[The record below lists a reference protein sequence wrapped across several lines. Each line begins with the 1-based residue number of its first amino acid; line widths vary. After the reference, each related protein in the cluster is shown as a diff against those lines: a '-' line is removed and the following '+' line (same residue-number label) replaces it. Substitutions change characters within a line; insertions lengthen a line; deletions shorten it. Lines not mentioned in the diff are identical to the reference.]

1 MHRLG
6 QLVIGVAVAGIIF
19 WIGWTTPSL
28 KQCLQGA
35 YYNNPQ
41 QPLQEYATNLYGSLV
56 GYRHCIGDLVH
67 ANGNGIIAIFTVVL
81 GIATWFLW
89 RAARDL
95 VHEVKTT
102 GANQITMA
110 KTAVDVAIESNRLSR
125 ELFVSSERP
134 WVLVDRVQVRS
145 ALVFDEIGVHLD
157 FDLTLRNAGKSPARN
172 VTVEA
177 KLYPMSPSLSGPG
190 DEINAFVLSAEDSKT
205 YIPKSRMVLHHG
217 QDETLQRHVFIPKK
231 EMENAI
237 SLEDTEFIALV
248 IIGSVRYEFIADN
261 EFHYTHFM
269 YNVSREPEG
278 YRVGIN
284 PLNGSVPE
292 KQLHLIRDLAGC
304 FST

>member
-6 QLVIGVAVAGIIF
+6 QLVIGFAVAGIIF

-28 KQCLQGA
+28 KQCLQEA

-56 GYRHCIGDLVH
+56 GYRLCVGDLVH
-67 ANGNGIIAIFTVVL
+67 ASGNGIIAIFTVVL

-89 RAARDL
+89 RADRDL

-102 GANQITMA
+102 GSNQFTMA
-110 KTAVDVAIESNRLSR
+110 QTAIEAAIESNRLSR

-134 WVLVDRVQVRS
+134 WVLVDHVQVKS

-157 FDLTLRNAGKSPARN
+157 FDLTLRNNGKSPARN

-177 KLYPMSPSLSGPG
+177 RLYPMSPSLPDPG
-190 DEINAFVLSAEDSKT
+190 DEKNVFVLSAEDSKT
-205 YIPKSRMVLHHG
+205 YMPKSRMVLHHG
-217 QDETLQRHVFIPKK
+217 HDETLQRHVFIPKK
-231 EMENAI
+231 ELEKAI
-237 SLEDTEFIALV
+237 NLADSEFIIPV

-269 YNVSREPEG
+269 YAVSREPDG

-284 PLNGSVPE
+284 PLDGSVPQ
-292 KQLHLIRDLAGC
+292 KQLRLIRDLAGC
-304 FST
+304 YSI

>member
-19 WIGWTTPSL
+19 WIGWTSPSL
-28 KQCLQGA
+28 KQCLQQA

-41 QPLQEYATNLYGSLV
+41 QPLQEYVANLYGSLL
-56 GYRHCIGDLVH
+56 GYRLCLGDLVH

-102 GANQITMA
+102 GSNQITLA
-110 KTAVDVAIESNRLSR
+110 QTAVDAAVESNRLSR
-125 ELFVSSERP
+125 ELFISSERP
-134 WVLVDRVQVRS
+134 WVLVDQVQVKS
-145 ALVFDEIGVHLD
+145 ALIFDETGVHLD
-157 FDLTLRNAGKSPARN
+157 FDLTLKNTGKSPARN

-177 KLYPMSPSLSGPG
+177 RLYPMSPSLSDHG
-190 DEINAFVLSAEDSKT
+190 DDKTAFVLSAEDSKT
-205 YIPKSRMVLHHG
+205 YVPKSRMVLHHG
-217 QDETLQRHVFIPKK
+217 QDETLHRHVFIPRK
-231 EMENAI
+231 EMEKAI
-237 SLEDTEFIALV
+237 GLEDTEFIIPV

-269 YNVSREPEG
+269 YGVSREPEG

-284 PLNGSVPE
+284 PLDGSVPQ
-292 KQLHLIRDLAGC
+292 KQLRLIRDLAGC
-304 FST
+304 YST

>member
-28 KQCLQGA
+28 KQCLQQA

-56 GYRHCIGDLVH
+56 GYRLCIGDLVH
-67 ANGNGIIAIFTVVL
+67 ANGDGIIAIFTVVL
-81 GIATWFLW
+81 GIAAWFLW

-102 GANQITMA
+102 GSNQIA
-110 KTAVDVAIESNRLSR
+110 LAEAAVHAAIESNRLSR
-125 ELFVSSERP
+125 ELFVSGERP
-134 WVLVDRVQVRS
+134 WVLVDRVQVKS
-145 ALVFDEIGVHLD
+145 ALVFDEVGVHLD
-157 FDLTLRNAGKSPARN
+157 FDLTLKNAGKSPARN

-177 KLYPMSPSLSGPG
+177 RLYPMSPSLSAPG
-190 DEINAFVLSAEDSKT
+190 DEKNAFVLSAEDSKT
-205 YIPKSRMVLHHG
+205 YVPKSRMVLHHA

-231 EMENAI
+231 DMENAI
-237 SLEDTEFIALV
+237 SLEDSEFIIPV

-292 KQLHLIRDLAGC
+292 KQLRLIRDLAGC
-304 FST
+304 YST

>member
-28 KQCLQGA
+28 KQCLQAA

-41 QPLQEYATNLYGSLV
+41 QPLQEYVTNLYGSLL
-56 GYRHCIGDLVH
+56 GYRLCVGDLVQ

-81 GIATWFLW
+81 GITTWFLW

-95 VHEVKTT
+95 VQEVKTT
-102 GANQITMA
+102 GSNQITMA
-110 KTAVDVAIESNRLSR
+110 KAAVDAAIESNRLSR

-134 WVLVDRVQVRS
+134 WVLVDHVQVKS
-145 ALVFDEIGVHLD
+145 ALVFDETGAHLD
-157 FDLTLRNAGKSPARN
+157 FDLTLRNTGKSPARN

-177 KLYPMSPSLSGPG
+177 KLYPMSPPLSDPG
-190 DEINAFVLSAEDSKT
+190 EEKNAFVLSTEDSKT
-205 YIPKSRMVLHHG
+205 YMPKSRMVLHHA
-217 QDETLQRHVFIPKK
+217 QDEMLQRHVFIPKK
-231 EMENAI
+231 DLEKAI
-237 SLEDTEFIALV
+237 NLADSEFIIPV
-248 IIGSVRYEFIADN
+248 IIGSVRYEFIADD

-269 YNVSREPEG
+269 YSVSREPDG

-284 PLNGSVPE
+284 PLDGSVPQ
-292 KQLHLIRDLAGC
+292 KQLRLIRDLAGSY
-304 FST
+304 ST

>member
-19 WIGWTTPSL
+19 WIGWTSPSL
-28 KQCLQGA
+28 KQCLQEA

-41 QPLQEYATNLYGSLV
+41 QPLQEYVANLYGSLL
-56 GYRHCIGDLVH
+56 GYRLCVGDLVH
-67 ANGNGIIAIFTVVL
+67 ANGNGIIAVFTVVL

-95 VHEVKTT
+95 VQEIKTT
-102 GANQITMA
+102 GSNQIAMA
-110 KTAVDVAIESNRLSR
+110 KTAVDAAIESNRLSR

-134 WVLVDRVQVRS
+134 WVLVDHVQVKS
-145 ALVFDEIGVHLD
+145 ALVFDETGVHLD
-157 FDLTLRNAGKSPARN
+157 FDLTLKNTGKSPARN

-177 KLYPMSPSLSGPG
+177 RLYPMSPSLSDPG
-190 DEINAFVLSAEDSKT
+190 DEKTAFVLSAEDSKT
-205 YIPKSRMVLHHG
+205 YVPKSRMVLHHG
-217 QDETLQRHVFIPKK
+217 QDETLQRHVFIPRK
-231 EMENAI
+231 EMEKAI
-237 SLEDTEFIALV
+237 SLEDTEFIIPV

-269 YNVSREPEG
+269 YAVSREPEG

-284 PLNGSVPE
+284 PLDGTIPQ
-292 KQLHLIRDLAGC
+292 KQLRLIRDLSGC
-304 FST
+304 YST

>member
-19 WIGWTTPSL
+19 WIGWTSPSL
-28 KQCLQGA
+28 KQCLQQA

-41 QPLQEYATNLYGSLV
+41 QPLQEYVTNLYGSLL
-56 GYRHCIGDLVH
+56 GYRLCVGDLVH
-67 ANGNGIIAIFTVVL
+67 ANGNGIIAIFAVVL

-95 VHEVKTT
+95 VHEVRTT
-102 GANQITMA
+102 GSNQITLA
-110 KTAVDVAIESNRLSR
+110 KTAVEAAIESNRLSR

-134 WVLVDRVQVRS
+134 WVLVDHVQVKS
-145 ALVFDEIGVHLD
+145 ALAFDETGAHLD
-157 FDLTLRNAGKSPARN
+157 FDLTLRNTGKSPARN

-177 KLYPMSPSLSGPG
+177 KLYPMSPSLSDPG
-190 DEINAFVLSAEDSKT
+190 DEKNAFELSAEDSKA

-217 QDETLQRHVFIPKK
+217 HDETLQRHVFIPRK
-231 EMENAI
+231 EMEKAI
-237 SLEDTEFIALV
+237 SLADTEFIIPV

-269 YNVSREPEG
+269 YGVSREPDG

-284 PLNGSVPE
+284 PLDGSVPQ
-292 KQLHLIRDLAGC
+292 KQLRLIRDLAGC
-304 FST
+304 YST

>member
-6 QLVIGVAVAGIIF
+6 QLVIGFALAGIIF
-19 WIGWTTPSL
+19 WIGWTSPSL
-28 KQCLQGA
+28 KQCLQEA

-41 QPLQEYATNLYGSLV
+41 QPLQEYVANLYGSLL
-56 GYRHCIGDLVH
+56 GYRLCLGDVVY

-81 GIATWFLW
+81 AIATWFLW

-102 GANQITMA
+102 GSNQIA
-110 KTAVDVAIESNRLSR
+110 LAQTAVEAAVESNRLSR

-134 WVLVDRVQVRS
+134 WVLVEHVQVKS
-145 ALVFDEIGVHLD
+145 ALVFDETGVHLD
-157 FDLTLRNAGKSPARN
+157 FDLTLKNTGKSPARN

-177 KLYPMSPSLSGPG
+177 RLYPMSPSLSDPG
-190 DEINAFVLSAEDSKT
+190 DEKNAFVLSAEDSKA
-205 YIPKSRMVLHHG
+205 YVPKSRMVLHHG
-217 QDETLQRHVFIPKK
+217 QDETLQRHVFIPRK
-231 EMENAI
+231 EMEKAI
-237 SLEDTEFIALV
+237 SLEDTEFIIPV
-248 IIGSVRYEFIADN
+248 IVGSVRYEFIADN

-284 PLNGSVPE
+284 PLDGSVPQ
-292 KQLHLIRDLAGC
+292 KQLRLIRDLAGC
-304 FST
+304 YST